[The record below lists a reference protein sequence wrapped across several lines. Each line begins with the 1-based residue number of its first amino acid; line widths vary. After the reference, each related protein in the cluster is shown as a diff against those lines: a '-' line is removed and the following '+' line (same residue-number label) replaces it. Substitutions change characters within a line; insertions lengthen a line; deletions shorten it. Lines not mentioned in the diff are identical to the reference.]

1 MMPNYLAWIL
11 TLWLLFI
18 AVFLAAAAREESEAA
33 EAAAQEDAE
42 RQAAAEQQRQQQEA
56 EDEAMKCAAEIIPR
70 YDWRNYNFR
79 SADRPEVDCHMYATY
94 NPLSFWSF
102 DD

>member
-1 MMPNYLAWIL
+1 MNL
-11 TLWLLFI
+11 TLLFI
-18 AVFLAAAAREESEAA
+18 AMSLAAAAREASEAA

-42 RQAAAEQQRQQQEA
+42 RQAAAKQQRQQQEA
-56 EDEAMKCAAEIIPR
+56 EDEARKCAAEVIPR

-94 NPLSFWSF
+94 TPLSF
-102 DD
+102 